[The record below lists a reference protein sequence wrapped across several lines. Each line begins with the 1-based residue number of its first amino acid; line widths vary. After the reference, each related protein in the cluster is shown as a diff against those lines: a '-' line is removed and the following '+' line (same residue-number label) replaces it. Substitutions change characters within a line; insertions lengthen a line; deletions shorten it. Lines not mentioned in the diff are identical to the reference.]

1 MKKIAIIGSGLASTS
16 VAKSL
21 VKRGVKPIIFDIGR
35 KLDTERQKIIDR
47 MSKLEPGDWNEED
60 RLIISKNPTVSSSKN
75 FPKKLFFGSN
85 FFYAGS
91 TEALPFSSDEYA
103 PQYSHAL
110 GGLSVGWGASVLPPH
125 DTDLADWPIDSS
137 MLHLF

>member
-35 KLDTERQKIIDR
+35 KLDNERQKIIDR

-60 RLIISKNPTVSSSKN
+60 RLIISKNPKLALRKT
-75 FPKKLFFGSN
+75 FQKLFLGQISFMQVQQKH
-85 FFYAGS
+85 Y
-91 TEALPFSSDEYA
+91 LSSDEYVA
-103 PQYSHAL
+103 VFSRFRWVKCWL
-110 GGLSVGWGASVLPPH
+110 GCVSSTPH

-137 MLHLF
+137 MLSF